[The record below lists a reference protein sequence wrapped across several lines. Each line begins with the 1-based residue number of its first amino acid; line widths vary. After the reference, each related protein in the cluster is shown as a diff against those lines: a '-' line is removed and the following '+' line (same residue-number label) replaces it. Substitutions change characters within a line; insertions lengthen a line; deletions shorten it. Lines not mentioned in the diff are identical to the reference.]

1 MGQSLAVA
9 VSSGIIRGM
18 LIREAKNR
26 LEQMLA
32 EIEAGE
38 GGDTLDPEAV
48 VKAFQ
53 SFAAIPVSDC
63 APIDEDGDGVL
74 AQFGTYGLR
83 GTQEFS
89 VDLSRQFIE
98 AGDDG
103 SIWQLSCTLYWD
115 PTPDTTALGSGSLW
129 SFGTSPEDFFSKA
142 VLLPGWKW
150 ALGSSQRPNSRDVT
164 LDMA

>member
-1 MGQSLAVA
+1 
-9 VSSGIIRGM
+9 M
-18 LIREAKNR
+18 LIREAKDR

-32 EIEAGE
+32 EIETGE
-38 GGDTLDPEAV
+38 RSDTVNPGAV

-53 SFAAIPVSDC
+53 SFAAIPASDC

-74 AQFGTYGLR
+74 VQFGTNGLR

-103 SIWQLSCTLYWD
+103 STWQLSCTLYWD

-129 SFGTSPEDFFSKA
+129 SFDTSPEDFFRNA

-150 ALGSSQRPNSRDVT
+150 ALGTSQRPNSLDIT
-164 LDMA
+164 LDQA

>member
-1 MGQSLAVA
+1 
-9 VSSGIIRGM
+9 M
-18 LIREAKNR
+18 LIREAKDR

-38 GGDTLDPEAV
+38 RSGTLNPRAV
-48 VKAFQ
+48 VKAFR
-53 SFAAIPVSDC
+53 SFTAIPVSDC

-74 AQFGTYGLR
+74 AQFGTYGFR

-89 VDLSRQFIE
+89 VDFSRQFIE

-103 SIWQLSCTLYWD
+103 PIWQLSCTLYWD
-115 PTPDTTALGSGSLW
+115 PTPDTTALGNGSLW
-129 SFGTSPEDFFSKA
+129 SFDTSPEEFFRSA

-150 ALGSSQRPNSRDVT
+150 ALGTSHRPNSLDIT
-164 LDMA
+164 LDQV